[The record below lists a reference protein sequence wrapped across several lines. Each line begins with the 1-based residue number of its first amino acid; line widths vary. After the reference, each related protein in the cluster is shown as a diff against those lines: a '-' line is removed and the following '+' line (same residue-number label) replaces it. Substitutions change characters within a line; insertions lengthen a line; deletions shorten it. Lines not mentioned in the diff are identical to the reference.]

1 MKRLAFVFLMC
12 IFLFSCAPRYD
23 ILSYQ
28 RENID
33 AECVING
40 KYTVNIIKK
49 EDYRALKIVEPSELC
64 AVSFELEGSEWVAR
78 CEDVKIPMEK
88 AQLYGICAL
97 CSIFDLD
104 ESAITTATDTDGI
117 GFVDFV
123 TDDITYTVS
132 YNSQALPEH
141 IKITGSEL
149 ELDVEIKSIK
159 ILE

>member
-12 IFLFSCAPRYD
+12 IFLSSCAPKYD

-28 RENID
+28 GGNIE

-40 KYTVNIIKK
+40 NYTVNIIKK
-49 EDYRALKIVEPSELC
+49 EDYRALKIIEPSSL
-64 AVSFELEGSEWVAR
+64 ASVSFELEGSEWVAR
-78 CEDVKIPMEK
+78 CEETTIPMEK
-88 AQLYGICAL
+88 SSLYGICAL
-97 CSIFDLD
+97 CSIFDLE
-104 ESAITTATDTDGI
+104 ESAITTATDVDGV

-132 YNSQALPEH
+132 YNSQSLPEH